1 MVTPRRSRPKSTAVR
16 PQRVRAR
23 LLIVEPDHLTMWS
36 LAEYLRRW
44 FTVETTHCSVEAEK
58 LLRDHAVAALIVSDQ
73 LPGKTAETLAGLA
86 QQASPPARVIL
97 MATADAD
104 TPGAAWWHARVE
116 KPFDLPHVACLLGVA
131 DAETPPPPAE

>member
-1 MVTPRRSRPKSTAVR
+1 MVTPRRSCPKSTAVR

-73 LPGKTAETLAGLA
+73 DRK
-86 QQASPPARVIL
+86 SV
-97 MATADAD
+97 
-104 TPGAAWWHARVE
+104 V
-116 KPFDLPHVACLLGVA
+116 
-131 DAETPPPPAE
+131 